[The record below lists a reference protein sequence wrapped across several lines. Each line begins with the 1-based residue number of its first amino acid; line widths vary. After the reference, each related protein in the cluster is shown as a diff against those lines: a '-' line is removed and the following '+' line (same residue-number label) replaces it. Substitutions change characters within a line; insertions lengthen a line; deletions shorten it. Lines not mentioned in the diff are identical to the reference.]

1 MACAHNTITGIL
13 LLCGP
18 AQLVRS
24 YMPDYTLVLY
34 YRTRTAMVQ
43 LPMRVLHGICYSSP
57 TVVRI
62 SHLMWLTKARLW

>member
-24 YMPDYTLVLY
+24 YMPDYT
-34 YRTRTAMVQ
+34 
-43 LPMRVLHGICYSSP
+43 
-57 TVVRI
+57 
-62 SHLMWLTKARLW
+62 